1 MKPFFLDA
9 FCLSFNRIKIHENNI
24 NDMHAGRGPDD
35 RSRMFGTGT
44 TQGSAEPSRVLIA
57 YYSWGGNTKYAAAQ
71 IQRATGGTLFEIKP
85 VKPYPSEYR
94 ECTVQARKE
103 IQEGVRPELAAKVED
118 MGKYDVIFIGSPN
131 WWSTIAP
138 PVASFLASYDLSGKT
153 VIPFVTHGGGGM
165 ARCADEVRKL
175 CPKSTV
181 LKGGAFAGEGIRT
194 TRAALVKWVNETIS
208 INK

>member
-1 MKPFFLDA
+1 MICTLA
-9 FCLSFNRIKIHENNI
+9 AAL
-24 NDMHAGRGPDD
+24 MTGAGCSGQEQPKV
-35 RSRMFGTGT
+35 
-44 TQGSAEPSRVLIA
+44 SAEPSRVLIA

-71 IQRATGGTLFEIKP
+71 IQKATGGTLFEIKP

-103 IQEGVRPELAAKVED
+103 IQEGGRPELAAKVDVMVVVGFPIWWYVEPRIVD
-118 MGKYDVIFIGSPN
+118 TFLERYDF
-131 WWSTIAP
+131 
-138 PVASFLASYDLSGKT
+138 SGKT